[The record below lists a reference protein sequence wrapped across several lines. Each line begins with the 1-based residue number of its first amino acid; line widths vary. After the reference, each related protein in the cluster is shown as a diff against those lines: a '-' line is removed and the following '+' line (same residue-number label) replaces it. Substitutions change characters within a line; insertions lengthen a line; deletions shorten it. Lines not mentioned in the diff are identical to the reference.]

1 MQGDPGYLQGLSPA
15 PLWTLQFLCKGNLA
29 QNCFWDSNAPSQQ
42 HTEHML
48 RSPEVLVGDP
58 NKNLELLD
66 KRKETPEIPAG

>member
-1 MQGDPGYLQGLSPA
+1 
-15 PLWTLQFLCKGNLA
+15 
-29 QNCFWDSNAPSQQ
+29 
-42 HTEHML
+42 ML